1 MRRRFSRIAFALWA
15 ALAAEALGQQQ
26 GAAPPTPA
34 QLAERLAQLKSGR
47 ELPYR
52 LVANWPTLPKGYNL
66 GEGTGVDVDRQ
77 GNVWVANRGAWPI
90 VEFDKAGKMLQ
101 AWNHDTVRVTPG
113 VGLGT
118 HGLKVDPEGNPPA
131 GLIIHT
137 AGPTESGWR
146 VVDVWESEETMNAFR
161 DNRLFPAIA
170 ASVGQLPSQPKIQV
184 HEVYDLIIP

>member
-90 VEFDKAGKMLQ
+90 IEF
-101 AWNHDTVRVTPG
+101 
-113 VGLGT
+113 
-118 HGLKVDPEGNPPA
+118 
-131 GLIIHT
+131 
-137 AGPTESGWR
+137 
-146 VVDVWESEETMNAFR
+146 
-161 DNRLFPAIA
+161 
-170 ASVGQLPSQPKIQV
+170 
-184 HEVYDLIIP
+184 